1 MDQHQEW
8 FTVVEAA
15 EYLRVS
21 RRTIYSLV
29 QRGRLTSYRI
39 GKQRHMRFRRADL
52 DRVPLRVRPHKR
64 SAREPPDAASTA

>member
-1 MDQHQEW
+1 MDERQEW

-39 GKQRHMRFRRADL
+39 GNQRHMRFRRADL
-52 DRVPLRVRPHKR
+52 DRVPLRVGPHKR
-64 SAREPPDAASTA
+64 TTREPPDAASRA